1 MSRNILFV
9 ILIIAIALCAACGGG
24 GDSSSSSS
32 SSCTDGN
39 ASDCKPVVE
48 NNPTTKLTCTLDPNA
63 PGCK

>member
-24 GDSSSSSS
+24 DGSSSSS

-48 NNPTTKLTCTLDPNA
+48 NNPTTRLTCTLDPNA
-63 PGCK
+63 PGCQ